1 MSAVV
6 RNEKLK
12 GYQARIGKARG
23 YRSRFFSDKKAGGKR
38 RAKQLAL
45 DWLEEEGEPY
55 VGPRKVGPRKEPQTN
70 SSTGVNGV
78 YHTVERKKNGTE
90 LPYYAAAY
98 TIGPTG
104 KMALRHKRFGYGPTT
119 RSVSEAFEL
128 ACNFRREYEE
138 AYAQNG
144 VKGVKEFW
152 KRWAEREKNLR
163 RRKAAPETAST

>member
-23 YRSRFFSDKKAGGKR
+23 YRSRFFSDKKSGGKR
-38 RAKQLAL
+38 KAKQLAL
-45 DWLEEEGEPY
+45 DWLDEQGEPY
-55 VGPRKVGPRKEPQTN
+55 TGPRKVGPRREPQTN

-78 YHTVERKKNGTE
+78 YHTVERKQNGTE

-104 KMALRHKRFGYGPTT
+104 RMALRHKRFGYGPTT

-128 ACNFRREYEE
+128 ACSFRREYEE
-138 AYAQNG
+138 AYAAKG
-144 VKGVKEFW
+144 VRGVKEFW
-152 KRWAEREKNLR
+152 KRWAKKEKGIR
-163 RRKAAPETAST
+163 RRHPKTEPAAP